1 MNKKLLALL
10 IASSFALYGCGD
22 EKGLSGTPTIDP
34 DIKNSLNAETKIKF
48 DLLSDKKDVITP
60 SFIAMDLDDGTIA
73 TESKASK
80 ADLSDPAFAWGK
92 TDGWSTTQPININ
105 FTGNDLAA
113 ETAADSFYLIKSGDP
128 TNPSDTTTP
137 EVLSA
142 DNGDF
147 MVTASGTRL
156 TVILTKPL
164 DPASNY
170 MFAVTSDLKD
180 AEGNPV
186 GMTNSYAVLKSV
198 GKVPDAALEKP
209 QAITHAVES
218 TLAAVAGAPKNK
230 IIFSSWFTTASVG
243 EVLYAAKSAS
253 ALALDGNAAKIWQGS
268 AIADGI
274 SQSDLDG
281 MFEMSVPTSAGTTTG
296 GNFIYTGTI
305 KLPYFLEKDP
315 TKFSNTP
322 WQSGMPS
329 LAKISYVLN
338 NGSDADKAAI
348 VQQLAALQITT
359 EDLAAV
365 KTDPKTQ
372 VRVLQ
377 ALTGSTLK
385 LADGSQL
392 DEERLITRYSPVPKL
407 KAVDTVEYT
416 LVLSSDTATCQTG
429 SSKVSI
435 YQHGITSTKDTV
447 AALADSVIG
456 TECHAIFAIDHPLH
470 GTRGIAGK
478 SASTGNPEMYLN
490 LASLTVARDNM
501 RQSTIDVLNLRAGI
515 ALAFK
520 KLGAAILQGD
530 TATIIEMGPLA
541 RLNPQSK
548 VGFVGHSLGAITGI
562 NVADA
567 ANRTLNDATGDAA
580 FAIDKVALANPGA
593 GIPYLLLQS
602 GTFGNS
608 IKGQLLLASTP
619 EFKQFCTSQSLSDPK
634 ACFEAFEAN
643 LVGAGDPEGTLAT
656 AYGQFSLFAY
666 VAQGVLDTVDPINTS
681 RQVSADLPVYLTQ
694 VEDDATIP
702 NKLAQP
708 GTADSVVTG
717 TSILLPYSP
726 FGGTLPLL
734 QTMSLAPTT
743 ASVNGQ
749 TVRNAVLFN
758 NTGTHSSLL
767 SGDGLTAEMQA
778 QVSSF
783 LDGDGTVL
791 TINDASN
798 INPTP

>member
-1 MNKKLLALL
+1 MMNKKLLALL

-34 DIKNSLNAETKIKF
+34 DIKNSLNAETKIAF
-48 DLLSDKKDVITP
+48 DLLSNEKVVITP
-60 SFIAMDLDDGTIA
+60 SFVAMDLDDGTIA

-128 TNPSDTTTP
+128 TSASDTTTP
-137 EVLSA
+137 EVLSV

-147 MVTASGTRL
+147 KVTTSGKTL
-156 TVILTKPL
+156 TVILKKPL

-253 ALALDGNAAKIWQGS
+253 ALALQMGAEKIWQGS

-281 MFEMSVPTSAGTTTG
+281 MFEMSVPTSAGPTPG

-315 TKFSNTP
+315 TKFSTTP

-365 KTDPKTQ
+365 KTDPETQ

-377 ALTGSTLK
+377 ALTGSTLT

-416 LVLSSDTATCQTG
+416 LVLSSDTTNCQVG
-429 SSKVSI
+429 SSNVSI
-435 YQHGITSTKDTV
+435 YQHGIRSTKDTV
-447 AALADSVIG
+447 AALADSVMDTG
-456 TECHAIFAIDHPLH
+456 CHAIFAIDHPLH

-478 SASTGNPEMYLN
+478 SASTGKPEMYLN

-515 ALAFK
+515 AAVFQ
-520 KLGAAILQGD
+520 KLGTAILKGD
-530 TATIIEMGPLA
+530 TATIGAMGQLA

-580 FAIDKVALANPGA
+580 YAIDKVALANPGA
-593 GIPYLLLQS
+593 GIPYLLMQS
-602 GTFGNS
+602 GSFGNFVKGNLFAS
-608 IKGQLLLASTP
+608 INS
-619 EFKQFCTSQSLSDPK
+619 EFQQGC
-634 ACFEAFEAN
+634 
-643 LVGAGDPEGTLAT
+643 GATDLAT
-656 AYGQFSLFAY
+656 CFAGYQQGKITDGSTAALTELATIYTKFSEFAY

-681 RQVSADLPVYLTQ
+681 LQVSADLPVYLTQ

-702 NKLAQP
+702 NMLAQP
-708 GTADSVVTG
+708 GTAGSVVTG

-749 TVRNAVLFN
+749 TVRNAVLFDS
-758 NTGTHSSLL
+758 GTHGSLL
-767 SGDGLTAEMQA
+767 ADGGTDPVATQMRA

-783 LDGDGTVL
+783 LNGDGTVL
-791 TINDASN
+791 DY
-798 INPTP
+798 